1 MKERVLL
8 SSLVMLG
15 LTCTSVSPPMAEPPV
30 DWGAVSDER
39 VPVIVTED
47 PDGSERVTKLWLVVV
62 DGQGLIRTGGT
73 RWFRNIQRDPNMMLR
88 IGGYAYPLR
97 VELVADESL
106 RERAHAA
113 FREKYG
119 WQDRLVHPF
128 GKLDPNVMQL
138 TPRK

>member
-1 MKERVLL
+1 MKERALL
-8 SSLVMLG
+8 ASLVMLG
-15 LTCTSVSPPMAEPPV
+15 LTCTSISPPMAETPI
-30 DWGAVSDER
+30 DWGAVSSER
-39 VPVIVTED
+39 VPVIVTQD

-88 IGGYAYPLR
+88 IGGYAYLLR

-138 TPRK
+138 TWRK

>member
-8 SSLVMLG
+8 ASLVMLG
-15 LTCTSVSPPMAEPPV
+15 LTCTSISPPMAETPI
-30 DWGAVSDER
+30 DWGAVSSER
-39 VPVIVTED
+39 VPVIVTQD

-88 IGGYAYPLR
+88 IGGYAYLLR

-128 GKLDPNVMQL
+128 GKLDPNVMRL
-138 TPRK
+138 TWRK